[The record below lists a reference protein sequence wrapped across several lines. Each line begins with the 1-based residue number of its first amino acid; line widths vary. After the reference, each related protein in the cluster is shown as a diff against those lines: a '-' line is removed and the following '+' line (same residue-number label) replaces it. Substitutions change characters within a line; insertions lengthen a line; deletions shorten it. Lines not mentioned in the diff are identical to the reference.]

1 MSRIKLELLISIL
14 LLLGT
19 FNIQAQ
25 QSSQESKNQRD
36 SLKIDTL
43 ISPVPQV
50 IKIRGMNN
58 TGIKS
63 THSYTDSTYYKQE
76 SFPWIVNKSYDY
88 AAPRKKEKYGIFLEA
103 THATNSNCMNGSI
116 DLTINSGVSP
126 YEVQWHRDEQ
136 LLRARDITNLDSGRE
151 DINNLQGSTEGIE
164 YRLIL
169 SDGLCGHYETTIKVY
184 CEN

>member
-1 MSRIKLELLISIL
+1 MSRIKLELLFPFL

-25 QSSQESKNQRD
+25 KTSYEINIQRD
-36 SLKIDTL
+36 SLKVKTQ

-50 IKIRGMNN
+50 TKIRGINN

-63 THSYTDSTYYKQE
+63 THSYTDSTYYKE
-76 SFPWIVNKSYDY
+76 ENFPWIVNKSYDY

-103 THATNSNCMNGSI
+103 TPATNSNCLNGSI

-136 LLRARDITNLDSGRE
+136 LLRARDITNLDNGRE
-151 DINNLQGSTEGIE
+151 DINNLQGSVEGIE